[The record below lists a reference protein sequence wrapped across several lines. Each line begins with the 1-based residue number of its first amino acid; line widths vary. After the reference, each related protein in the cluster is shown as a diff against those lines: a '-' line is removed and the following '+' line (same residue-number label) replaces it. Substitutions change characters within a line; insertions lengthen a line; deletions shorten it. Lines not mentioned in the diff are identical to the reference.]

1 MAGIMGLITAG
12 VVSLITVVAAV
23 LDIVLVP
30 TELIAETR

>member
-1 MAGIMGLITAG
+1 MDLITAG

-23 LDIVLVP
+23 LDGVLVP